1 MYGCRTRAS
10 HEESPMDCTHTLS
23 LGDPLEPARK
33 ATARMLHERERTFS
47 LPQPFYND
55 ERLFQIDMQEIFH
68 KEWLIAGMTCEIPT
82 KGNFIT
88 LQLGDNPILVVRGA
102 EGQIHAF
109 HNVCRHRGS
118 RLCVSDK
125 GKVAKLVCPYHQ
137 WTYEL
142 DGRLLFAGTEMGAD
156 FKLSDYN
163 LKPVHCKSAGGF
175 IFISLAEN
183 PPAIDEFLAGLAHYM
198 EPYDMENTKVA
209 VQSVMP
215 EKANWKLVIENN
227 RECYHCNG
235 SHPELLNT
243 LLEWDDT
250 NDPRATQEFKD
261 HVAECAAAWD
271 AEKIPYV
278 HAGFGLRNRIVR
290 MPLLKGT
297 VSMTMDG
304 KPGCKKLMGR
314 IQNPDLG
321 SMRILHLPHSWNHC
335 MGDHLINFTVW
346 PISAQETVVITKWLV
361 HKDAVEGVD
370 YDVERLRQVWDAT
383 NDQDRR
389 LGEENQRGINSTA
402 YQPGPYSKTYE
413 FGVVN
418 FLDWYSERMLNNLGD
433 TPAQSLR
440 QASGE

>member
-1 MYGCRTRAS
+1 
-10 HEESPMDCTHTLS
+10 MDKPTTLS

-33 ATARMLHERERTFS
+33 ATAAMLHERNPSFS

-68 KEWLIAGMTCEIPT
+68 KEWLIAGMTCEIPA
-82 KGNFIT
+82 KGNYLT
-88 LQLGDNPILVVRGA
+88 LQIGDNPIIVIRGA
-102 EGQIHAF
+102 EGQVHAF

-137 WTYEL
+137 WTYEI

-156 FKLSDYN
+156 FNLADYS
-163 LKPVHCKSAGGF
+163 LKPVNVKVAGGY
-175 IFISLAEN
+175 IFISLAEK
-183 PPAIDEFLAGLAHYM
+183 PPAIDEFLATLAHYM

-209 VQSVMP
+209 VQTTFV
-215 EKANWKLVIENN
+215 EKANWKLVLENN

-235 SHPELLNT
+235 AHPELLNT
-243 LLEWDDT
+243 LLEWDDVT
-250 NDPRATQEFKD
+250 DPRASQSFKD
-261 HVAECAAAWD
+261 HVAASAAAWD
-271 AEKIPYV
+271 AEKIPYA

-304 KPGCKKLMGR
+304 KQGCNKLMGR
-314 IQNPDLG
+314 IKNPDLG

-335 MGDHLINFTVW
+335 MGDHVIVFTVW
-346 PISAQETVVITKWLV
+346 PISAQETRVTTKWIV

-370 YDVERLRQVWDAT
+370 YDIARLRQVWDAT
-383 NDQDRR
+383 NAQDLR

-413 FGVVN
+413 FGVIN
-418 FLDWYSERMLNNLGD
+418 FIDWYSQTLLDNLGD
-433 TPAQSLR
+433 TPAAYLR
-440 QASGE
+440 GIKTQ

>member
-1 MYGCRTRAS
+1 
-10 HEESPMDCTHTLS
+10 MDVTSTLS
-23 LGDPLEPARK
+23 LGDPLTAARK
-33 ATARMLHERERTFS
+33 ATAAMLHERNPNFS

-68 KEWLIAGMTCEIPT
+68 KEWLIAGMTCEIPA
-82 KGNFIT
+82 KGNYLT
-88 LQLGDNPILVVRGA
+88 LQLGDNPIIVIRGA
-102 EGQIHAF
+102 EGQVHAF

-137 WTYEL
+137 WTYEI

-156 FKLSDYN
+156 FNLADYS
-163 LKPVHCKSAGGF
+163 LKPVNVKVAGGY
-175 IFISLAEN
+175 IFISLAEK
-183 PPAIDEFLAGLAHYM
+183 PPAIDEFLATLAHYM

-209 VQSVMP
+209 VQSTMR
-215 EKANWKLVIENN
+215 EKANWKLVMENN

-243 LLEWDDT
+243 LLEWDDVT
-250 NDPRATQEFKD
+250 DPRASQSFKD
-261 HVAECAAAWD
+261 HVAASAAAWE
-271 AEKIPYV
+271 AEKIPFA
-278 HAGFGLRNRIVR
+278 HASFGLRNRIVR

-297 VSMTMDG
+297 VSMTLNG
-304 KPGCKKLMGR
+304 QQGSKKLMGR

-346 PISAQETVVITKWLV
+346 PISAQESIVITKWLV

-370 YDVERLRQVWDAT
+370 YDVARLREVWDAT
-383 NDQDRR
+383 NEQDRR
-389 LGEENQRGINSTA
+389 LGEENQHGINSSA

-413 FGVVN
+413 FGVIN
-418 FLDWYSERMLNNLGD
+418 FLDWYSERLLNNLGD
-433 TPAQSLR
+433 TPAAARLSQS
-440 QASGE
+440 Q

>member
-1 MYGCRTRAS
+1 MNVT
-10 HEESPMDCTHTLS
+10 SPLS
-23 LGDPLEPARK
+23 LVDPLEPARK
-33 ATARMLHERERTFS
+33 ATAAMLKERDHTFS

-55 ERLFQIDMQEIFH
+55 ERLFQLDMQEIFH
-68 KEWLIAGMTCEIPT
+68 KEWLIAGMTCEIPA
-82 KGNFIT
+82 KGNYLT
-88 LQLGDNPILVVRGA
+88 LQVGDNPVIVLRGA
-102 EGQIHAF
+102 EGQVHAF

-156 FKLSDYN
+156 FDMKQYG
-163 LKPVHCKSAGGF
+163 LKPVHVKTAGGY

-183 PPAIDEFLAGLAHYM
+183 PPAIDDFLSTLAHYM

-209 VQSVMP
+209 VQTTLR
-215 EKANWKLVIENN
+215 EAANWKLVMENN
-227 RECYHCNG
+227 RECYHCSG

-243 LLEWDDT
+243 LLEWDDVT
-250 NDPRATQEFKD
+250 DPRASQAFKD
-261 HVAECAAAWD
+261 QVAACTRAWD
-271 AEKIPYV
+271 AEKIPYA
-278 HAGFGLRNRIVR
+278 HASFGLRNRIVR
-290 MPLLKGT
+290 MPLLEGT

-304 KPGCKKLMGR
+304 KQGSKKLMGR

-335 MGDHLINFTVW
+335 MGDHMIVFTVW
-346 PISAQETVVITKWLV
+346 PIGPQETVVTTKWLV

-370 YDVERLRQVWDAT
+370 YDVARLREVWDAT

-389 LGEENQRGINSTA
+389 LAEENQRGINSSA

-413 FGVVN
+413 FGVIN

-433 TPAQSLR
+433 TPATKLR
-440 QASGE
+440 QVGAE

>member
-1 MYGCRTRAS
+1 MDVT
-10 HEESPMDCTHTLS
+10 SPLS
-23 LGDPLEPARK
+23 LVDPLEPARK
-33 ATARMLHERERTFS
+33 ATAAMLKERDHTFS

-55 ERLFQIDMQEIFH
+55 DRLFQLDMQEIFH
-68 KEWLIAGMTCEIPT
+68 KEWLIAGMTCEIPA
-82 KGNFIT
+82 KGNYLT
-88 LQLGDNPILVVRGA
+88 LQVGDNPVIVLRGA
-102 EGQIHAF
+102 EGQVHAF

-156 FKLSDYN
+156 FDMKQYG
-163 LKPVHCKSAGGF
+163 LKPVHVKTAGGY
-175 IFISLAEN
+175 IFISLADN
-183 PPAIDEFLAGLAHYM
+183 PPAIDDFLSTLAHYM

-209 VQSVMP
+209 VQTTLR
-215 EKANWKLVIENN
+215 EAANWKLVMENN
-227 RECYHCNG
+227 RECYHCSG

-243 LLEWDDT
+243 LLEWDDVT
-250 NDPRATQEFKD
+250 DPRASQAFKD
-261 HVAECAAAWD
+261 QVAACTRAWD
-271 AEKIPYV
+271 AEKIPYA
-278 HAGFGLRNRIVR
+278 HASFGLRNRIVR
-290 MPLLKGT
+290 MPLLEGT

-304 KPGCKKLMGR
+304 KQGSKKLMGR

-335 MGDHLINFTVW
+335 MGDHMIVFTVW
-346 PISAQETVVITKWLV
+346 PIGPQETVVTTKWLV

-370 YDVERLRQVWDAT
+370 YDVARLREVWDAT

-389 LGEENQRGINSTA
+389 LAEENQRGINSSA

-413 FGVVN
+413 FGVIN

-433 TPAQSLR
+433 TPATKLR
-440 QASGE
+440 QVGAE